1 MPVALEPLC
10 IQIPQFDLTRTLD
23 CGQAFRWS
31 RLENGAFHGVAFGWP
46 LTIWQEGEQVFFSC
60 SQEVFD
66 QIWFSYFD
74 LKRDYS
80 ALCERFRADAVMRQ
94 ALDACPGIRILHQE
108 PWEAICSFII
118 SQNNHI
124 PRIKGIIGR
133 LCESFGEPLGSG
145 DFAFP
150 SPERLAVL
158 DISALAPL
166 RAGFRAGYLL
176 DAAKKIA
183 TGEVNLEALSIL
195 PLEEARASLQK
206 IRGVGP
212 KVAECALLY
221 GCGRMDA
228 FPIDV
233 WMKRV
238 MAECYPQ
245 GLPAC
250 IQGYEGIAQQYLF
263 EWRRKRPYSR

>member
-1 MPVALEPLC
+1 M
-10 IQIPQFDLTRTLD
+10 
-23 CGQAFRWS
+23 
-31 RLENGAFHGVAFGWP
+31 
-46 LTIWQEGEQVFFSC
+46 
-60 SQEVFD
+60 
-66 QIWFSYFD
+66 
-74 LKRDYS
+74 
-80 ALCERFRADAVMRQ
+80 
-94 ALDACPGIRILHQE
+94 
-108 PWEAICSFII
+108 
-118 SQNNHI
+118 
-124 PRIKGIIGR
+124 
-133 LCESFGEPLGSG
+133 
-145 DFAFP
+145 
-150 SPERLAVL
+150 L

>member
-1 MPVALEPLC
+1 
-10 IQIPQFDLTRTLD
+10 
-23 CGQAFRWS
+23 
-31 RLENGAFHGVAFGWP
+31 
-46 LTIWQEGEQVFFSC
+46 
-60 SQEVFD
+60 
-66 QIWFSYFD
+66 
-74 LKRDYS
+74 
-80 ALCERFRADAVMRQ
+80 MRQ

-183 TGEVNLEALSIL
+183 TGEVSLEALSIL

-250 IQGYEGIAQQYLF
+250 IQGYEGIAQHIYLSGDESDHILVKKGLLQNISSCSSPF
-263 EWRRKRPYSR
+263 FTFFRENSDRLQRASGVSDKSIGSLETVSREKIFRKLARISAVCRLKIASSLDAAKSVAAANKSSIRSRHS

>member
-1 MPVALEPLC
+1 MPVALESMC
-10 IQIPQFDLTRTLD
+10 IQIPNFDLARTLD

-31 RLENGAFHGVAFGWP
+31 RLENSAFHGVAFGRP
-46 LTIWQEGEQVFFSC
+46 LTIRQEGARVFFSC
-60 SQEVFD
+60 SQEEFD

-74 LKRDYS
+74 LGRDYG
-80 ALCERFRADAVMRQ
+80 ALCERFRADTVMRQ
-94 ALDACPGIRILHQE
+94 ALDTCPGIRILQQE
-108 PWEAICSFII
+108 PWEALCSFII

-133 LCESFGEPLGSG
+133 LCEAFGEPLGSG
-145 DFAFP
+145 DFTFP
-150 SPERLAVL
+150 SPERLAAL
-158 DISALAPL
+158 DVSALAPL

-176 DAAKKIA
+176 DAAQKIA
-183 TGEVNLEALSIL
+183 AGEVSLEALLTL
-195 PLEEARASLQK
+195 PLEQARASLQK

-228 FPIDV
+228 FPLDV

-250 IQGYEGIAQQYLF
+250 IQGNEGIAQQYLF
-263 EWRRKRPYSR
+263 EWRRKRS